1 MPSTQPSVPQ
11 HAAVTALLSPARI
24 SPYLAACAGQHDQ
37 ALSLYCWNSAI
48 AAAFF
53 EDLGHLEVMLRNA
66 LDQRLTLR
74 QHRRNRQ
81 QEWFDD
87 TSVPLAPRA
96 RTDIHE
102 ARRRASVTGAA
113 TPRGKII
120 AELNFGFW
128 RFLIARQYQATLWP
142 DLARAFPNAPRRALT
157 LVEDP
162 LKRLHKL
169 RNRIAHHEGIWDQD
183 LVGRRNDVHNL
194 LTYLDRDAAAWVA
207 VSSRIDTVLSQRP

>member
-1 MPSTQPSVPQ
+1 VI
-11 HAAVTALLSPARI
+11 ALLSPARI
-24 SPYLAACAGQHDQ
+24 NPYLTACAGRQDQ
-37 ALSLYCWNSAI
+37 ALSLYRWNSTI

-66 LDQRLTLR
+66 LDQRLVIR
-74 QHRRNRQ
+74 QQRRNRQ

-87 TSVPLAPRA
+87 PAVPLAPRA

-102 ARRRASVTGAA
+102 ARRRASVTGAS

-128 RFLIARQYQATLWP
+128 RFLVARQYQATLWP

-162 LKRLHKL
+162 LKRLHRL
-169 RNRIAHHEGIWDQD
+169 RNRIAHHEGIWDQN
-183 LVGRRNDVHNL
+183 LAGRRNDVQNL
-194 LTYLDRDAAAWVA
+194 LTYLDHDAAAWVA
-207 VSSRIDTVLSQRP
+207 ASSRIDTVLSQRP